1 METVLGGLV
10 KNSSLATFMVMRCP
24 LRGTSVIISWRDF
37 AIFWQ
42 RNWGILFSSVNSTN
56 VAKISIPKNE
66 KKTTLVA
73 KDLINEPVRISLS
86 LFVTLKSHRPAQ
98 QQLLQQSIWKSSGPP
113 CVGLKNRDFRT
124 RFPPHHVQYAL
135 LRSCS
140 AWSWPLGFGS
150 KRYIHIPQRVQ
161 LAGSLVAPFGSF
173 LAASIHSCRYKCWF
187 QLPRICR
194 GCVDL
199 EEDHNWSTEHAI
211 KEEQHLTQFSSS
223 LLCPRATSTYCA
235 SKRTLTSRLSVVVAH

>member
-10 KNSSLATFMVMRCP
+10 KNSSLASFMIMRCP

-42 RNWGILFSSVNSTN
+42 RNWGIFFSSVNSTN
-56 VAKISIPKNE
+56 FAVFWVKFCQNFDTQKWEKNNTGC
-66 KKTTLVA
+66 KGSHQWPCQ
-73 KDLINEPVRISLS
+73 NLS
-86 LFVTLKSHRPAQ
+86 FSVCPSQSHRPAQ
-98 QQLLQQSIWKSSGPP
+98 PQLLQQSIWKSAGPP

-140 AWSWPLGFGS
+140 WSWPLGFGS
-150 KRYIHIPQRVQ
+150 KRCIHIPQRVQ
-161 LAGSLVAPFGSF
+161 LSGSLVAPFGSYF
-173 LAASIHSCRYKCWF
+173 AASIHSCRYKCWF
-187 QLPRICR
+187 QLPRICS

-199 EEDHNWSTEHAI
+199 EEDHNWST
-211 KEEQHLTQFSSS
+211 
-223 LLCPRATSTYCA
+223 
-235 SKRTLTSRLSVVVAH
+235 